1 MGFMRRKKG
10 SGKRIRLHDGGGEQG
25 VSCDIVL
32 CYDPPMKKDA
42 NIILIG
48 MPAAGKS
55 TVGRILARD
64 LGFLFM
70 DTDSLI
76 EQGEGRKLHE
86 IIAGQGMDGFRHIE
100 EAHVLGIRTEGAV
113 IATGGSV
120 VYGQRAM
127 AHLKRLGTVVYLR
140 AGLDLLLQRLDDPEK
155 RGVVRKQGQS
165 FASLF
170 EERNALY
177 LKHADCV
184 VECLDSENPRAT
196 ADRVMQALRLF
207 CNSSG

>member
-1 MGFMRRKKG
+1 MN
-10 SGKRIRLHDGGGEQG
+10 
-25 VSCDIVL
+25 
-32 CYDPPMKKDA
+32 KDA

-64 LGFLFM
+64 LGFVFM

-100 EAHVLGIRTEGAV
+100 EAHVLGIRTQGAV

-127 AHLKRLGTVVYLR
+127 AHLKRLGTVIYLR
-140 AGLDLLLQRLDDPEK
+140 AGLDLLLRRLDDPEK
-155 RGVVRKQGQS
+155 RGVVRKEGQS

-170 EERNALY
+170 DERNALY
-177 LKHADCV
+177 LKYADRV

-196 ADRVMQALRLF
+196 ADRVMQALHLLWG
-207 CNSSG
+207 SSR